1 MDLIGPERSPDQ
13 PGKSGESEVCRLP
26 VVSVR
31 LGTPESGSRALD
43 ALMSLA
49 IQPADSLALAWRH
62 LPPLARKSFLKAALE
77 LLADAGG
84 DTGKENQHFLHQQ
97 TAASLARDGR
107 AVR

>member
-1 MDLIGPERSPDQ
+1 MDLIGPEHSADQ
-13 PGKSGESEVCRLP
+13 SRKSRESEVCRLQ

-49 IQPADSLALAWRH
+49 NQPAESLSLAWRH
-62 LPPLARKSFLKAALE
+62 LPPLARKSLLKAALE
-77 LLADAGG
+77 LLAGSGG
-84 DTGKENQHFLHQQ
+84 DTGKENHHFLHQP

-107 AVR
+107 GAR